1 MSRHTATKD
10 FLKFSRRMLA
20 PYEYSTPL
28 HPLGLPWLVTQ
39 NLIRTKTKLRK
50 VNMNEKEEKDQLE
63 KDKDRTVQAQFK
75 EVKKIIS
82 LLDGISKLSNEVV
95 RGQIR
100 QLLLDELKS
109 KRNFINHILG
119 EETVE

>member
-1 MSRHTATKD
+1 
-10 FLKFSRRMLA
+10 
-20 PYEYSTPL
+20 
-28 HPLGLPWLVTQ
+28 
-39 NLIRTKTKLRK
+39 
-50 VNMNEKEEKDQLE
+50 MNEKEEKDQLE